1 MNERFGELAGE
12 AAAEAAAFLGG
23 FKTLQMATASAAG
36 EPEASYAPFV
46 RTGDNDFH
54 VCVSDLATHTGHL
67 AATGRASVLLVED
80 ESAASQLFAR
90 RRLVFE
96 CGARRVERDT
106 ARWRTVMDLF
116 ERKFGEV
123 MGLIRPL
130 ADFRL
135 FALAPRHGVFVK
147 GFGQAFRI
155 TGPALDA
162 LRRVNDLR

>member
-1 MNERFGELAGE
+1 MTERFKELTGE
-12 AAAEAAAFLGG
+12 AATEAAAFLGG
-23 FKTLQMATASAAG
+23 FKTLQMATASATG

-46 RTGDNDFH
+46 RTADNNFY

-67 AATGRASVLLVED
+67 AATGRAGILLVED
-80 ESAASQLFAR
+80 ESASSRLFAR

-96 CGARRVERDT
+96 CGAERVERDT
-106 ARWRTVMDLF
+106 ERWRMVMDLF

-123 MGLIRPL
+123 VELIRPL

-135 FALAPRHGVFVK
+135 FALVPHRGTFIK

-162 LRRVNDLR
+162 LRQVNDL

>member
-1 MNERFGELAGE
+1 MTERFKELTGE
-12 AAAEAAAFLGG
+12 AATEAAAFLGG
-23 FKTLQMATASAAG
+23 FKTLQMATASATG

-46 RTGDNDFH
+46 RTADNNFY

-67 AATGRASVLLVED
+67 AATGRAGILLVED
-80 ESAASQLFAR
+80 ESASSRLFAR

-96 CGARRVERDT
+96 CGAERVERDT
-106 ARWRTVMDLF
+106 ERWRMVMDLF

-123 MGLIRPL
+123 VELIRPL

-135 FALAPRHGVFVK
+135 FALVPHRGTFIK

-155 TGPALDA
+155 TGPALGA
-162 LRRVNDLR
+162 LRQVNDL

>member
-1 MNERFGELAGE
+1 MTERFKELAGE
-12 AAAEAAAFLGG
+12 AAAEAAAFLGSL
-23 FKTLQMATASAAG
+23 KTLQMATASAAG

-46 RTGDNDFH
+46 RTGDDSFY

-80 ESAASQLFAR
+80 ESTASRLFAR

-96 CGARRVERDT
+96 CGAEQVERDT
-106 ARWRTVMDLF
+106 DRWRTVMDLF

-135 FALAPRHGVFVK
+135 FALVPRRGVFVK

-162 LRRVNDLR
+162 LRRVNDL

>member
-1 MNERFGELAGE
+1 MIERFKELTGETAE
-12 AAAEAAAFLGG
+12 EAAAFLGS

-46 RTGDNDFH
+46 RIADNNFY

-90 RRLVFE
+90 RRLVIE
-96 CGARRVERDT
+96 CGAEQVERDT
-106 ARWRTVMDLF
+106 ARWRTAMDLF
-116 ERKFGEV
+116 EHKFGEV

-135 FALAPRHGVFVK
+135 FALVPLRGTFIK

-162 LRRVNDLR
+162 LRQVNDL